1 MDESREALGLSERF
15 LQALERRQKAAE
27 EWNAQLGTA
36 KPPLRKRLVWRARAI
51 RTLPERFEAYGST
64 ATIADRRSTLEEE
77 WRQHSGKKYGS
88 VTWALNDIMTGFWAG
103 GLFKVAGDTGQLMS
117 PLVVKALIKF
127 SQASEWSCMSR
138 AEVSVC
144 GKGQR
149 DAAPQHRARRRDG
162 TWPLGS
168 DDPPIRV
175 PASILLPIHGNRC
188 ACTGYP
194 HLGHLQAF
202 PFPHSRKSK

>member
-15 LQALERRQKAAE
+15 LEALERRQKAAE

-36 KPPLRKRLVWRARAI
+36 KLPLRKRLAWRARAI
-51 RTLPERFEAYGST
+51 RTLPERFSAYGPT
-64 ATIADRRSTLEEE
+64 ATIADRRSTLEQE
-77 WRQHSGKKYGS
+77 WRQNSGKRYGS

-127 SQASEWSCMSR
+127 SQASEWSRPSR
-138 AEVSVC
+138 AEVSVR
-144 GKGQR
+144 GKGKW
-149 DAAPQHRARRRDG
+149 DSSAQHRSRRRDG
-162 TWPLGS
+162 TRSLGS

-175 PASILLPIHGNRC
+175 PTSVLLPFHGDRRPRSS
-188 ACTGYP
+188 YS
-194 HLGHLQAF
+194 HLGRLQAF
-202 PFPHSRKSK
+202 PFSHSRKSK